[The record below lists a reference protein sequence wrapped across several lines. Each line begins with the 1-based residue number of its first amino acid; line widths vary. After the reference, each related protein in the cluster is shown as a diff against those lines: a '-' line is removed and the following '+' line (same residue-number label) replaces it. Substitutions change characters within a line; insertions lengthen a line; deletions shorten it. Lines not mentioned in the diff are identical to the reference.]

1 MSSLAIKV
9 VGLKDFRKGLKGIET
24 GLPKTM
30 RLVNNKVAQ
39 ILVDAVRP
47 QIPTKTG
54 AAAAS
59 LKPQSSQT
67 EARIAAGGPKA
78 PHYPWL
84 DFGGRV
90 GRKKKTVRPFI
101 PEGRYIFPTL
111 GDKRPEIQDAMLE
124 GLAQLASDSGIEV
137 D

>member
-1 MSSLAIKV
+1 MSATSIKV
-9 VGLKDFRKGLKGIET
+9 VGLKEFRKGLKGIET
-24 GLPKTM
+24 GLPKSM
-30 RLVNNKVAQ
+30 RLVNNKVAT
-39 ILVDAVRP
+39 ILVDATAP
-47 QIPTKTG
+47 KIPKKTG
-54 AAAAS
+54 RAAAS

-90 GRKKKTVRPFI
+90 GRKKATVRPVYSD
-101 PEGRYIFPTL
+101 GRYIFPTL
-111 GDKRPEIQDAMLE
+111 GEIRGDIQDAMLD
-124 GLAQLASDSGIEV
+124 GMAQLASDSGIEV